1 MQVLWILALCFG
13 IVIAIFAVQNST
25 LVPIS
30 FLWFGVEAMAV
41 SVLVL
46 ISAALGA
53 IATLMLGMAREVRLR
68 MSRRSSQR
76 TVQARD
82 QRISELE
89 ATVQRLEEEKTE
101 LERQYGVTEPGST
114 EHTALEA
121 PARPALPAAG
131 EAQADSDRPRSPR
144 TEWRP

>member
-25 LVPIS
+25 PVPIS

-53 IATLMLGMAREVRLR
+53 IATLLLGMAREVRLR
-68 MSRRSSQR
+68 ISRRSSQR
-76 TVQARD
+76 SVQARD
-82 QRISELE
+82 QRIAELE
-89 ATVQRLEEEKTE
+89 ATVQRLEEENAE
-101 LERQYGVTEPGST
+101 LERQHGVAEPDLTED
-114 EHTALEA
+114 AV
-121 PARPALPAAG
+121 LPAGSQRVLPPPA
-131 EAQADSDRPRSPR
+131 ESEPRA
-144 TEWRP
+144 